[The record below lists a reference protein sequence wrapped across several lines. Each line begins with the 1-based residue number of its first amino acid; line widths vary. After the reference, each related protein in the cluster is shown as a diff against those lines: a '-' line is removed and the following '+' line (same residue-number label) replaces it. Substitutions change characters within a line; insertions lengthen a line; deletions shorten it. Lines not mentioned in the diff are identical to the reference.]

1 MTATDEAEAFAR
13 TATAVT
19 SAVTQAIAQLE
30 AVLAAQRRGI
40 VALAACGGLELP
52 TLPVS
57 APALSEDVP
66 KDMSEGAPTSAA
78 GGDPAGLAR
87 AALYQVAAHAIGM
100 ALHNAVAAQQQLSVL
115 GQAVAAQ
122 AAARVLAGRGE

>member
-1 MTATDEAEAFAR
+1 MTAIDEAEAFAR

-52 TLPVS
+52 MLPVS
-57 APALSEDVP
+57 APALSEDVS
-66 KDMSEGAPTSAA
+66 KDMSEGASMGAA
-78 GGDPAGLAR
+78 GEIPQAWPARRSIRSRRTRSGWR
-87 AALYQVAAHAIGM
+87 CTTRWR
-100 ALHNAVAAQQQLSVL
+100 LSSS
-115 GQAVAAQ
+115 
-122 AAARVLAGRGE
+122 

>member
-1 MTATDEAEAFAR
+1 MT
-13 TATAVT
+13 
-19 SAVTQAIAQLE
+19 
-30 AVLAAQRRGI
+30 
-40 VALAACGGLELP
+40 
-52 TLPVS
+52 
-57 APALSEDVP
+57 
-66 KDMSEGAPTSAA
+66 EGAPTGAA
-78 GGDPAGLAR
+78 AGDPAGLAR